1 MHVKITGGLHRG
13 NTVNGIFK
21 LVQAY
26 KPKKGTDDTGTVKV
40 SVDAG
45 VIGNTVLTPAVTV
58 KKDQFVY
65 CDKDGN
71 EKDLTEMSH
80 KVATGAQAQAMSDDI
95 RSELESLESDDD
107 AKARIAETFQMLEEL
122 ADGCQEGIINGL
134 VISGPAGAGKSHG
147 VEEALERASM
157 MSRIAVDKPMY
168 EVVTGTATPIALY
181 KKLYDNRHKGFVT
194 VLDDCDS
201 VLFDETSLNILKAV
215 LDTKPKRRVSWL
227 AESRALKEEDI
238 PNSFDFEGSII
249 FISNIDFE
257 RTTSSKIKDHLAAIM
272 SRCHYIDVELNSTRD
287 LLLRIEQVCDKGML
301 DSRGLSKEQQAE
313 ILDYIRENS
322 NYLRELS
329 LRMVIK
335 LADLY
340 QAKKER
346 WKTVAEHSC
355 LRSDVRYKRALEAAK
370 AKAKEQA

>member
-1 MHVKITGGLHRG
+1 MHVKITGGVHRG
-13 NTVNGIFK
+13 NEVNGIFK
-21 LVQAY
+21 MVQAF
-26 KPKKGTDDTGTVKV
+26 KLKKNVDDIGTVKV
-40 SVDAG
+40 SAAVG
-45 VIGNTVLTPAVTV
+45 SIGNTVPTPTVTV
-58 KKDQFVY
+58 TKEQFVY

-80 KVATGAQAQAMSDDI
+80 KVAPGVAAQATDDI
-95 RSELESLESDDD
+95 RDELESLESDED
-107 AKARIAETFQMLEEL
+107 AKVRIAETFTMLEEL

-157 MSRIAVDKPMY
+157 MSRIASDEPMY

-215 LDTKPKRRVSWL
+215 LDTKAKRRVSWL

-355 LRSDVRYKRALEAAK
+355 LRADVRYKRALEAAK
-370 AKAKEQA
+370 AKAQAKA